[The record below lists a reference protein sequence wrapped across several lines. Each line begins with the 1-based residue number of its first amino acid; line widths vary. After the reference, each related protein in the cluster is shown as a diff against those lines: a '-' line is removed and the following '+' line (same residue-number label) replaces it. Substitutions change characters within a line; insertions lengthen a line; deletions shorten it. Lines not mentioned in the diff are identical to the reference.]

1 MAPRREILEPLQRA
15 APDAG
20 PTLEFQPGN
29 VVLVATDGLTSVV
42 TDCEIV
48 DVLDEHRD
56 IDVAVGSLIDMA
68 NARGGPD
75 NITVA
80 IVRWAA

>member
-1 MAPRREILEPLQRA
+1 VRVARLR
-15 APDAG
+15 DASV
-20 PTLEFQPGN
+20 QPGD
-29 VVLVATDGLTSVV
+29 VVLVATDGLSVV

-56 IDVAVGSLIDMA
+56 IDVAVSSLIDMA